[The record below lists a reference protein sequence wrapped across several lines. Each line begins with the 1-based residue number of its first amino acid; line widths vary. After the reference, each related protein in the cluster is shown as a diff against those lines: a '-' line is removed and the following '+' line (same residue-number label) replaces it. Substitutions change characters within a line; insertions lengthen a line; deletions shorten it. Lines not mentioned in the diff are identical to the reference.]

1 MVRSRTVYSSPDINS
16 VVKPMFQNDVSTGVQ
31 YGGSGGFSPM
41 ADLGLLDPGVA
52 GGLSGFVQTVLQP
65 GVIVDLPLSNVAL
78 SKDGRAPR
86 HS

>member
-1 MVRSRTVYSSPDINS
+1 
-16 VVKPMFQNDVSTGVQ
+16 
-31 YGGSGGFSPM
+31 M
-41 ADLGLLDPGVA
+41 ADLGLLDLGVA